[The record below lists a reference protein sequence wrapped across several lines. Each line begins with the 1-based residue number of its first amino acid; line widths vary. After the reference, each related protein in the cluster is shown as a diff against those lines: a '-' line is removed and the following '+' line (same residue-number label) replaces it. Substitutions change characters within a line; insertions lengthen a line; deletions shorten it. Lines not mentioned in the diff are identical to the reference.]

1 MTGNLNEEDCTLL
14 IHDILKGNNMT
25 YLFYADL
32 GEQKSA
38 FLGENIKLFVSDLAQ
53 KPELHIPEIL
63 LAEKP
68 VTLNCTLKSTCKE
81 TKALFHSR
89 KNPAISSSS
98 SSVLH
103 FILRPEDHGNT
114 LGCHL
119 NFSLA
124 NVTRSSLVKL
134 QVVSPARLFNS
145 SCSLEKTVLCS
156 CSFHGI
162 PMPSVQWWL
171 GGVPVDVNSMDNIL
185 RVTSSTRVPWANST
199 INLIGEPEIVM
210 RLRCEGKNQYG
221 IHTSSIFLI
230 PNKKSVSSVFVKG
243 LIQGIVYGAIAF
255 SLLFFCLVLLL
266 MKMLTWWEEHQSPKT
281 KEGLTLE
288 KPELLEEPEVLKMP
302 EAYIPPDRAGGKSLG
317 QSQAGRQTTGPQAR
331 VPKPITWQNH
341 REALVQDGESQAPS
355 PPHTRCYIC
364 QNKVPLTGWLEWQIL
379 IFLPSGGWNSQVKVP
394 TAKLPSEASL
404 LGPQMPSSPC
414 VPTGSSLCVC
424 LGPNFLP
431 L

>member
-1 MTGNLNEEDCTLL
+1 MTGNLDEEDCTLL
-14 IHDILKGNNMT
+14 IHDILKGNSAT
-25 YLFYADL
+25 YLLYADL

-38 FLGENIKLFVSDLAQ
+38 FLGENIKLFVSDLTQ

-68 VTLNCTLKSTCKE
+68 VTLNCTLKGTCKE
-81 TKALFHSR
+81 IQALFHSR
-89 KNPAISSSS
+89 KNPAVSSSS
-98 SSVLH
+98 SSVPH

-134 QVVSPARLFNS
+134 QVVSPPGLFNS

-162 PMPSVQWWL
+162 PTPSVQWWM
-171 GGVPVDVNSMDNIL
+171 GGVPVDVKSMDNIL

-221 IHTSSIFLI
+221 IHTSSFLLI
-230 PNKKSVSSVFVKG
+230 PNKKSVSSMFVKG

-266 MKMLTWWEEHQSPKT
+266 MKMLNWWEEHQSPKT
-281 KEGLTLE
+281 KEGLTLK
-288 KPELLEEPEVLKMP
+288 KPELLEEPEVARVP
-302 EAYIPPDRAGGKSLG
+302 EADIPPDRPGE
-317 QSQAGRQTTGPQAR
+317 
-331 VPKPITWQNH
+331 V
-341 REALVQDGESQAPS
+341 REEL
-355 PPHTRCYIC
+355 
-364 QNKVPLTGWLEWQIL
+364 IL
-379 IFLPSGGWNSQVKVP
+379 MGVRF
-394 TAKLPSEASL
+394 
-404 LGPQMPSSPC
+404 PSSLKDTHSGDN
-414 VPTGSSLCVC
+414 VPEFDFS
-424 LGPNFLP
+424 PDAPP
-431 L
+431 LKGRGD

>member
-1 MTGNLNEEDCTLL
+1 MALPLLWLGLLSQVLMEIKKIPVEEGLCTTIPCAFEFPRELPSNSMIMGYWLNKNIGSLAAANKPNATVGDNTKDRFYMTGNLNEEDCTLL

-38 FLGENIKLFVSDLAQ
+38 FLGENIKLFVSDLTQ

-68 VTLNCTLKSTCKE
+68 VTLNCTLKGTCKE

-171 GGVPVDVNSMDNIL
+171 GGVLVDVNSVDNIL

-281 KEGLTLE
+281 QEGLTLK

-302 EAYIPPDRAGGKSLG
+302 EADIPLDRA
-317 QSQAGRQTTGPQAR
+317 AGIWRDRR
-331 VPKPITWQNH
+331 V
-341 REALVQDGESQAPS
+341 
-355 PPHTRCYIC
+355 
-364 QNKVPLTGWLEWQIL
+364 
-379 IFLPSGGWNSQVKVP
+379 
-394 TAKLPSEASL
+394 
-404 LGPQMPSSPC
+404 
-414 VPTGSSLCVC
+414 
-424 LGPNFLP
+424 
-431 L
+431 